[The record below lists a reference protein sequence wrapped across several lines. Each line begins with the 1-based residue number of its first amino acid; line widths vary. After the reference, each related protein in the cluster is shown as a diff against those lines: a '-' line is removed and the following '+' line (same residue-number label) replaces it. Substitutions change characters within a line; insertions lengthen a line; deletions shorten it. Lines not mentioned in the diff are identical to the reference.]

1 MPRPLALA
9 ALLVLLAAAALPAAA
24 GDWVVTLHNGTE
36 FVSRYQ
42 PEEASWDSEVVL
54 LMTADGNTIG
64 LSRSDIA
71 SVASD
76 IESRGFG
83 TVIDDKTISLGWAPN
98 DLPDAEAAAAGQGLS
113 PEMQILQQMIAAQG
127 QGAAPAFNVQ
137 QFVDPGFAGGGLPTF
152 GTPTGGVPADF
163 GGFNPDAF
171 GTGAPGIVSAPPSTS
186 LPIPQAGSLPIQG
199 STLPVQGTAV
209 PTQGSAVPTQGSAV
223 PTQTGPGIAP

>member
-9 ALLVLLAAAALPAAA
+9 AALALFAAAALPAAA

-42 PEEASWDSEVVL
+42 PEEASWDSQVVL
-54 LMTADGNTIG
+54 LLTADGNTIG

-71 SVASD
+71 SVFSD

-98 DLPDAEAAAAGQGLS
+98 DLPDADAAAEGEGLS

-127 QGAAPAFNVQ
+127 QQAPAPNLNTQ

-163 GGFNPDAF
+163 GGFNPAAF
-171 GTGAPGIVSAPPSTS
+171 GTGAAGVVTAPPSTS
-186 LPIPQAGSLPIQG
+186 LPIPQASSLPAQG
-199 STLPVQGTAV
+199 SALPVQGTAV
-209 PTQGSAVPTQGSAV
+209 PTQA
-223 PTQTGPGIAP
+223 GPGISP

>member
-9 ALLVLLAAAALPAAA
+9 AALAVLAAAALPAAA
-24 GDWVVTLHNGTE
+24 GDWVVTLRNGTE

-42 PEEASWDSEVVL
+42 PEEASWDPDVVL

-64 LSRSDIA
+64 LARADIA

-98 DLPDAEAAAAGQGLS
+98 DLPDADAAAAGQGLS

-127 QGAAPAFNVQ
+127 QGAPPQNVQ

-152 GTPTGGVPADF
+152 GTPTGGIPTEF
-163 GGFNPDAF
+163 GPFDPGAF
-171 GTGAPGIVSAPPSTS
+171 GTGAAGIVSAPPSTS
-186 LPIPQAGSLPIQG
+186 LPVPTAGSLPIQG
-199 STLPVQGTAV
+199 STLPVQGTTV
-209 PTQGSAVPTQGSAV
+209 PVQGSAV
-223 PTQTGPGIAP
+223 PTQTGPGISP